1 MAHKKAMLTKLQKIG
16 TEEKLPPS
24 QKPSF
29 GPSGKFLEKRIS
41 RKKALEYGK
50 RRPKSGWT
58 PEV

>member
-1 MAHKKAMLTKLQKIG
+1 MAHKKAMLTKLQEIA

-24 QKPSF
+24 QKKSF
-29 GPSGKFLEKRIS
+29 GPSKEFLEKRIL